1 MRNARLTVLMRPE
14 EKAAIE
20 ERAARRGISSGE
32 YVRLA
37 VDNYEKLSAEEE
49 AELAA
54 LVAEA
59 NAAIP
64 KMQQALERSIATLD
78 ATHARVDSLL
88 HDWGVRQ

>member
-1 MRNARLTVLMRPE
+1 MRTARLTVLMRPD
-14 EKAAIE
+14 EKAQLEAK
-20 ERAARRGISSGE
+20 AASRGVSSGE

-37 VDNYEKLSAEEE
+37 VDNYDQISAEEE

-64 KMQQALERSIATLD
+64 KMREALDRSIATLD
-78 ATHARVDSLL
+78 ATHKKVDTFLREA
-88 HDWGVRQ
+88 GIRK